1 MNYFYLLKE
10 YGSEGIVSASGDVYS
25 YGVLLLE
32 MFTRKKPTD
41 DMFGEDLTL
50 KSWVLDSIM
59 ANAVMEV
66 ADRKLIKTED
76 LDFSAKEQCL
86 LSVLY
91 LAMDCLADLPQERI
105 TMRETASRL
114 DRIKAMFQETN
125 FKSIKIA

>member
-1 MNYFYLLKE
+1 
-10 YGSEGIVSASGDVYS
+10 
-25 YGVLLLE
+25 

-76 LDFSAKEQCL
+76 LDFSVKEQCL

>member
-1 MNYFYLLKE
+1 MLKE

-66 ADRKLIKTED
+66 ADRKLMKTED

-114 DRIKAMFQETN
+114 DRIRAMFQETN